1 MQEIKMRVK
10 EESKHAKKPESKPAK
25 KAKSKP
31 AKKAKSKPAKKT
43 QDGFSKNAIA
53 RFKEAS
59 TGGKI
64 LRVIGGL
71 FVLGVAVVLLSVI
84 ITAISVGKINE
95 ESLYAN
101 IDRS

>member
-1 MQEIKMRVK
+1 MRVK

-59 TGGKI
+59 TGGNMFFSRTPLHWKSHY
-64 LRVIGGL
+64 LDIGL
-71 FVLGVAVVLLSVI
+71 IPV
-84 ITAISVGKINE
+84 
-95 ESLYAN
+95 
-101 IDRS
+101 